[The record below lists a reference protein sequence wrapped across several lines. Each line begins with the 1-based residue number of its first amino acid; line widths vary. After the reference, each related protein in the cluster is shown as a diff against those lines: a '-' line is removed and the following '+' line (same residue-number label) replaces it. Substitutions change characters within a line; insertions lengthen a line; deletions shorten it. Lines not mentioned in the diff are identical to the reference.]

1 MHIVAAQMLLC
12 AGSITNFMSNIFDI
26 SLQHPL
32 PSAVMLIDIQTVGQQ
47 IKKSR
52 LQAGVSQAELARLA
66 DVSRA
71 TINGIENGTIK
82 EIGVNRLNGVVA
94 VSRSLPN
101 SRNSAVQSDRKS
113 SSINLSFPYNWSN
126 SAMPDALLI
135 DKVVERGLFEDMAK
149 VAVRYGTEPLR
160 RAVNCFVEK
169 NSASAPS
176 LNRMM
181 GNIER
186 ALHAQA

>member
-1 MHIVAAQMLLC
+1 
-12 AGSITNFMSNIFDI
+12 
-26 SLQHPL
+26 
-32 PSAVMLIDIQTVGQQ
+32 MLIDMQAVGQQ

-94 VSRSLPN
+94 VSRSLQN
-101 SRNSAVQSDRKS
+101 SRNSAVQSDKKS
-113 SSINLSFPYNWSN
+113 SSINLTFPYNWSN

-160 RAVNCFVEK
+160 RAVNFFVEK
-169 NSASAPS
+169 NSVSAPS

-181 GNIER
+181 GNIEK